1 MIFDSDK
8 AFNADPELTPKFGA
22 DNLTSIMENV
32 LLGKDSSFPN
42 VMKAEEYRNR
52 FFSILSDLMNTS
64 FEKDHV
70 LSLIRECYAEAETEI
85 SAYYTEDY
93 RQKIEEDLA
102 GALAMAETRN
112 DVVLSDLE
120 TWFGIKDRYNMEL
133 SAGEGVSITWDA
145 MYLASGSEYRGEF
158 FSGVPVSLAART
170 APGWRFDHWEVNGK
184 EYRVKKEEDLKAGR
198 ICLQLNGKLSGGE
211 TCQVRAAAVREK
223 GERLIISQVSTAG
236 KNDWIILYNA
246 GSSDLDTGRYCISDD
261 PDDPQKFRLPP
272 SELEPGETCRINGHR
287 NENGSALCLC
297 NFNLS
302 QGETLTLTPDA
313 GSGLPG
319 DSVRIPRMSRGC
331 SYGRRDNGNTWCW
344 FNPARGDEEEGEME
358 IIEAID
364 EFTENIL
371 EDF

>member
-1 MIFDSDK
+1 M
-8 AFNADPELTPKFGA
+8 
-22 DNLTSIMENV
+22 
-32 LLGKDSSFPN
+32 
-42 VMKAEEYRNR
+42 
-52 FFSILSDLMNTS
+52 
-64 FEKDHV
+64 
-70 LSLIRECYAEAETEI
+70 
-85 SAYYTEDY
+85 
-93 RQKIEEDLA
+93 
-102 GALAMAETRN
+102 
-112 DVVLSDLE
+112 
-120 TWFGIKDRYNMEL
+120 
-133 SAGEGVSITWDA
+133 
-145 MYLASGSEYRGEF
+145 
-158 FSGVPVSLAART
+158 
-170 APGWRFDHWEVNGK
+170 
-184 EYRVKKEEDLKAGR
+184 
-198 ICLQLNGKLSGGE
+198 
-211 TCQVRAAAVREK
+211 REK

-272 SELEPGETCRINGHR
+272 SELEPGEICRINGHR

-313 GSGLPG
+313 GSGLTG
-319 DSVRIPRMSRGC
+319 DSVSIPRMSRGC

-344 FNPARGDEEEGEME
+344 FNPDRGDEEAGEME